1 MGTGNLS
8 GRNILLVIPKN
19 QFAEDEL
26 FATRDYLEAEGA
38 RVVALSPKG
47 QEAVG
52 MNKTRFQ
59 PQGMLIDWNKQAGI
73 HSKYDAVLLVGGKGA
88 AKSLWPD
95 PILPQIL
102 TDHYRAGRVV
112 GALGFSVAVLARA
125 SFLNEKPASGPEDA
139 VFLQEL
145 EDGGGYH
152 SEDPVTCHD
161 RIITASGG
169 EAAQEFAS
177 TVTRVL
183 MEDVDDA

>member
-1 MGTGNLS
+1 MGNLS
-8 GRNILLVIPKN
+8 GKNILMVIPKN

-26 FATRDYLEAEGA
+26 FETRKFFEAEGA
-38 RVVALSPKG
+38 RVVVLSPKG

-88 AKSLWPD
+88 PKSLWSD
-95 PILPQIL
+95 TILPQIL

-112 GALGFSVAVLARA
+112 GALGLSVAVLARA

-145 EDGGGYH
+145 EAGGGYH
-152 SEDPVTCHD
+152 SEDPVTCHE
-161 RIITASGG
+161 RIVTARGG
-169 EAAQEFAS
+169 EAAREFAEA
-177 TVTRVL
+177 VTRVL
-183 MEDVDDA
+183 LEDVDKS